1 MPPKKKTGEEEE
13 PVEEEKDLLE
23 KELVISYLKSKLASC
38 VPSEPARLIVLT
50 PLQ

>member
-1 MPPKKKTGEEEE
+1 MPPKKKPGEEEE

-38 VPSEPARLIVLT
+38 GAT
-50 PLQ
+50 AG